1 MLNCTTTCSIFI
13 IDKKSMSAIKY
24 NYFLTHSYQS
34 LSARSLKRRNMKK
47 PTISLEIK
55 SFSNDS
61 SIYGLRYLA
70 NSQRPWERT
79 FWVSFCVL
87 SVALSSLVVYRSL
100 TDWKVTCFVSLSYC
114 NTLRIIAI
122 M

>member
-1 MLNCTTTCSIFI
+1 
-13 IDKKSMSAIKY
+13 
-24 NYFLTHSYQS
+24 
-34 LSARSLKRRNMKK
+34 MKK

-79 FWVSFCVL
+79 FWISFCVL
-87 SVALSSLVVYRSL
+87 SVVLSGLVVYSSMTDWQVTRFVFLSYFDLTHVEKSWYEIIRIAQGATISNSNFCRGICGITSYANLQSRSL
-100 TDWKVTCFVSLSYC
+100 L
-114 NTLRIIAI
+114 
-122 M
+122 